1 MLQLL
6 EMFALH
12 LSLLGGICTDREKS
26 CGVWAADGECEKN
39 TAFMAFTCPLACNV
53 CTFDCA
59 NKHEHCDA
67 WARGE
72 NGTLAIYSNGSACVN
87 NADYMMSNCATSCGL
102 CHHECVD
109 SKKECAGF
117 AALGECDANPL
128 YMNVHCP
135 VSCGTCKS
143 ACKDAK

>member
-1 MLQLL
+1 
-6 EMFALH
+6 MFALH